1 MAQTLGT
8 LLIDVKADTQ
18 QLIKGFDRAENAVKK
33 TTKTM
38 TNSVKLLTSAFIG
51 LSAVDLGKSLSRQA
65 DTMVN
70 INSKLKLVTK
80 STEELTKAQTEL
92 FKIAQQTRT
101 GFADNVDLFQRIS
114 MSTNELGLSQKEVLN
129 LTESINKSLTISGTT
144 AEGASALIMQLGQ
157 AFSSNFQAV
166 SQELNTL
173 KDQAPSLYQALLKG
187 TGKTSAE
194 FKKMA
199 EDGELSSQLI
209 IDAIKKQEQAIDEDF
224 GKMAKNISQSYVQIQ
239 NASIQFIG
247 NLDEIT
253 GASKAVSDTFTE
265 ISKSIESI
273 SSDDIDRFAQLAKI
287 VATVG
292 LSYLATTK
300 AIKSYNSISAL
311 LREDSEAILNLEQQ
325 KIKAQEA
332 GVLFRQTSAASLKQE
347 NISKK
352 ASMELYKAEKQAVE
366 SQNKLQ
372 IAKNRLIEANTNITS
387 LNNKSKTISFDN
399 SLRQNKTALS
409 NIKELALIEE
419 ASAKRNNETAI
430 KAFKNAQI
438 KSESAKK
445 TADLLKKEVLLTEK
459 AAIAQTK
466 LSLQTNRTSLA
477 VKSLSAALRTLAP
490 IAIASGII
498 AIADAL
504 FTANKNAETFE
515 ETMASTGEELKKLTK
530 NQLEYVKAVLE
541 SEIATERLALAN
553 AKADSANQ
561 GIFETNREHLKDK
574 AFTDEKIKNFEL
586 LTKKLREVKTL
597 LDDTNRITLP
607 PIEVESTS
615 PDKPKGKTTP
625 SKDILTTSLSDWE
638 NYYQTVG
645 DMSTAWL
652 IKEAELRTQYI
663 DLTEEQFK
671 KVAEVAK
678 TEYFDKLEEFSF
690 KLNIDASGFDGVAK
704 ALVSTSSAFA
714 ELGDEQKSFNKF
726 SKEYAKIQEPT
737 LKDKEKF
744 NKAEKQHISNQL
756 NGYSAIAGAIG
767 GLYAKGERQAS
778 AFQAIQASIALVE
791 GVTAIL
797 SQGKGDPYTA
807 GARMAAMGATV
818 ASLLSSAKIAF
829 GFGGVKTTTTS
840 DAFSAQ
846 VENTGIGSTL
856 GDSAQASE
864 SITSS
869 LEVLEDFAQPQFRVL
884 SQMNK
889 SLFTIAERIGGL
901 SSLLIQTG
909 GFAFGAGF
917 TGSSSNRQN
926 IKSGSLQIGGMEFSG
941 SGGLLSAINTVGAG
955 ILPIGEMLEEQI
967 FGSTISSIL
976 SGLENKVLGGL
987 FGKSSSSSELRD
999 YGINF
1004 NQALL
1009 TSAINQINGQAF
1021 QTIATTVTKKSW
1033 FKSSSS
1039 TTIQT
1044 FFRDLNEE
1052 TERQFSLV
1060 LSDLYNTTI
1069 KAGEAL
1075 DQSSKDVENSL
1086 SSFVVNIGKIS
1097 TKGKTGAEIQEQISN
1112 VFSKIGDDIA
1122 STAFPELDEFQKVGE
1137 GMFTTLTRVAT
1148 GMQEAE
1154 FFIKRLGGTF
1164 EDIQFT
1170 DILNKQGDVG
1180 FEALAQSIIKADE
1193 AMFGFDNGVVKIIE
1207 TLSGSAEE
1215 LFTAYNTLEDVRV
1228 NLELTGQS
1236 AKNLS
1241 SAMIVGAGS
1250 IDALSD
1256 ATDEY
1261 FENFLT
1267 EQEQLQSKTQQLN
1280 KEFAKLNVSM
1290 PTSVKGFKDLIGN
1303 IDTSTDAGAE
1313 LYGRLISLSEGFSDV
1328 FGSIKDVEKLRSSFI
1343 QLGESVG
1350 KTINSLIGGTDKA
1363 QQQTNTIESFW
1374 KKRNEADELIAKNAT
1389 LTSSEQARLSTLV
1402 GEINTLA
1409 GTIQS
1414 GSIGNSS
1421 IITDELIGTL
1431 SILEDSLD
1439 LQNEILKVNIVGIND
1454 DVNLLTGAERTVP
1467 NISNTINPNIP
1478 LGDSKDTLNAIL
1490 DNIITMKDD
1499 LSDMLDNSNALIN
1512 GFAVPKVEVIP

>member
-1 MAQTLGT
+1 MSQTLGS
-8 LLIDVKADTQ
+8 LIIDVKADTQ
-18 QLIKGFDRAENAVKK
+18 QLIKGFDKAERAVNK

-38 TNSVKLLTSAFIG
+38 TNSVKLLTGAFIG
-51 LSAVDLGKSLSRQA
+51 LGAVDIAKNLSRQA

-80 STEELTKAQTEL
+80 STEELTKAQTAL

-101 GFADNVDLFQRIS
+101 GFADNVDLFQRVA
-114 MSTNELGLSQKEVLN
+114 MSTNELGLSQKEILS
-129 LTESINKSLTISGTT
+129 LTETINKSLTISGTT

-209 IDAIKKQEQAIDEDF
+209 IDAIKKQEQAIDADF
-224 GKMAKNISQSYVQIQ
+224 GKMAKTISQSRVQIN
-239 NASIQFIG
+239 NATTLLIG
-247 NLDEIT
+247 NFDKMS
-253 GASKAVSDTFTE
+253 GA
-265 ISKSIESI
+265 
-273 SSDDIDRFAQLAKI
+273 
-287 VATVG
+287 
-292 LSYLATTK
+292 
-300 AIKSYNSISAL
+300 
-311 LREDSEAILNLEQQ
+311 SEAIGESFSKVAIVIGGFASELEKIGKSSESIEEAEESVNSLFDSILNGTKFIAQPIGGFLYAIDSIGLVFTNLSLQVDQTFIDIEKNMLSAGISIQKNINSLFPESVTKKLFDIDKDSIKEATRNLLELQ
-325 KIKAQEA
+325 KKSLDID
-332 GVLFRQTSAASLKQE
+332 LKQE
-347 NISKK
+347 
-352 ASMELYKAEKQAVE
+352 
-366 SQNKLQ
+366 
-372 IAKNRLIEANTNITS
+372 KNLLRHIEYGQTINDS
-387 LNNKSKTISFDN
+387 LNAYGN
-399 SLRQNKTALS
+399 SVDKATSSVEKLGK
-409 NIKELALIEE
+409 
-419 ASAKRNNETAI
+419 ETAKI
-430 KAFKNAQI
+430 SGSTVSGGTTGTSANATKNA
-438 KSESAKK
+438 
-445 TADLLKKEVLLTEK
+445 
-459 AAIAQTK
+459 
-466 LSLQTNRTSLA
+466 
-477 VKSLSAALRTLAP
+477 
-490 IAIASGII
+490 
-498 AIADAL
+498 
-504 FTANKNAETFE
+504 
-515 ETMASTGEELKKLTK
+515 
-530 NQLEYVKAVLE
+530 
-541 SEIATERLALAN
+541 
-553 AKADSANQ
+553 
-561 GIFETNREHLKDK
+561 
-574 AFTDEKIKNFEL
+574 
-586 LTKKLREVKTL
+586 
-597 LDDTNRITLP
+597 
-607 PIEVESTS
+607 
-615 PDKPKGKTTP
+615 
-625 SKDILTTSLSDWE
+625 LTTSLSDWE
-638 NYYQTVG
+638 NYYQAIG

-671 KVAEVAK
+671 KVAEIAK
-678 TEYFDKLEEFSF
+678 TEYFDKLQEFSF
-690 KLNIDASGFDGVAK
+690 KLNIDTSGFDGISK
-704 ALVSTSSAFA
+704 TLISASNAFS
-714 ELGDEQKSFNKF
+714 ELGEEQEAFNKF

-744 NKAEKQHISNQL
+744 NKAEQQHIKNQM

-767 GLYAKGERQAS
+767 GLYSKNERQAS
-778 AFQAIQASIALVE
+778 AFQAIQSSIAIVE

-807 GARMAAMGATV
+807 GARMAAMAGAV
-818 ASLLSSAKIAF
+818 SSLLSSAKIAF
-829 GFGGVKTTTTS
+829 GFGGVKTTTSS

-846 VENTGIGSTL
+846 AENIGTGTTL
-856 GDSAQASE
+856 GDSSQASE
-864 SITSS
+864 SITNS
-869 LEVLEDFAQPQFRVL
+869 LETLEDFAQPQFRVL
-884 SQMNK
+884 GQMNK
-889 SLFTIAERIGGL
+889 SLFTIAERIGGI

-917 TGSSSNRQN
+917 RATPSTTTGIGVDFLKQSEKFSNR
-926 IKSGSLQIGGMEFSG
+926 IEKTLSSFGDILAPLSTA
-941 SGGLLSAINTVGAG
+941 GLKLTDKLVG
-955 ILPIGEMLEEQI
+955 
-967 FGSTISSIL
+967 SIL
-976 SGLENKVLGGL
+976 GGV
-987 FGKSSSSSELRD
+987 FGKTSSSSELRD

-1004 NQALL
+1004 NRTLL

-1033 FKSSSS
+1033 FRSSSS
-1039 TTIQT
+1039 TTIRT
-1044 FFRDLNEE
+1044 FFRALNNE

-1075 DQSSKDVENSL
+1075 DRSSADVESSL
-1086 SSFVVNIGKIS
+1086 SKFVVNIGKIS

-1137 GMFTTLTRVAT
+1137 GMFSTLTRVAT

-1164 EDIQFT
+1164 EDVKFT
-1170 DILNKQGDVG
+1170 DILNKQGNVG

-1193 AMFGFDNGVVKIIE
+1193 AIFGLNNGVVRIIDS
-1207 TLSGSAEE
+1207 LSGTAEE
-1215 LFTAYNTLEDVRV
+1215 LFETYNTLEDVRV

-1250 IDALSD
+1250 ISALSD

-1267 EQEQLQSKTQQLN
+1267 EQEQLQSKTEQLN
-1280 KEFAKLNVSM
+1280 KEFLKLNKTM

-1313 LYGRLISLSEGFSDV
+1313 LYGRLISLSEGFADV
-1328 FGSIKDVEKLRSSFI
+1328 FGSAKDIDTLRNSFI
-1343 QLGESVG
+1343 KLSETVG
-1350 KTINSLIGGTDKA
+1350 KTIDGLIGGTDKA
-1363 QQQTNTIESFW
+1363 QQQTNQIQSFW
-1374 KKRNEADELIAKNAT
+1374 EKRNEADELIAKNAT
-1389 LTSSEQARLSTLV
+1389 LTSAEQARLSTLV

-1431 SILEDSLD
+1431 TTLENSLD
-1439 LQNEILKVNIVGIND
+1439 LQNDILKVNIVGIND
-1454 DVNLLTGAERTVP
+1454 NVNLLSGIERTAP
-1467 NISNTINPNIP
+1467 TITNLTNPSTP
-1478 LGDSKDTLNAIL
+1478 LSDSKDTLNSIL
-1490 DNIITMKDD
+1490 DKISTMKDD
-1499 LSDMLDNSNALIN
+1499 LSDMLDNSNAIIN
-1512 GFAVPKVEVIP
+1512 GAVVQKVEVI

>member
-224 GKMAKNISQSYVQIQ
+224 GKMAKNISQSYVQIE
-239 NASIQFIG
+239 NASIKFIG

-292 LSYLATTK
+292 LSYLAITKALKVYNAISAISAEKTKLLEKAVKAESKAYNLAVQSVKNNSKQLLAQSKKQALYAKSLRSTATATSATTK
-300 AIKSYNSISAL
+300 A
-311 LREDSEAILNLEQQ
+311 
-325 KIKAQEA
+325 
-332 GVLFRQTSAASLKQE
+332 T
-347 NISKK
+347 
-352 ASMELYKAEKQAVE
+352 
-366 SQNKLQ
+366 
-372 IAKNRLIEANTNITS
+372 
-387 LNNKSKTISFDN
+387 
-399 SLRQNKTALS
+399 
-409 NIKELALIEE
+409 
-419 ASAKRNNETAI
+419 
-430 KAFKNAQI
+430 
-438 KSESAKK
+438 
-445 TADLLKKEVLLTEK
+445 
-459 AAIAQTK
+459 
-466 LSLQTNRTSLA
+466 
-477 VKSLSAALRTLAP
+477 RTLITTFKTFAP
-490 IAIASGII
+490 LAIASGII

-504 FTANKNAETFE
+504 FAANKNAETFK
-515 ETMASTGEELKKLTK
+515 ETMASTGEELKKLTS
-530 NQLEYVKAVLE
+530 NQLQYREVLLE
-541 SEIATERLALAN
+541 EEITKQIARQFEARFQLLKGYNKDNERLKLERTNAL
-553 AKADSANQ
+553 DE
-561 GIFETNREHLKDK
+561 ETKKLEDLKLK
-574 AFTDEKIKNFEL
+574 LEKIKKIRFEQRPIQGPMRNPNTPEPAFKIEDSEL
-586 LTKKLREVKTL
+586 KEYYIKLGKFQKAW
-597 LDDTNRITLP
+597 
-607 PIEVESTS
+607 EVESAELS
-615 PDKPKGKTTP
+615 KKFGKEKWAEVSGIYKKEFLDKLNKKPDFKN
-625 SKDILTTSLSDWE
+625 LSSWE
-638 NYYQTVG
+638 NYYKTIG
-645 DMSTAWL
+645 DMSTAWV
-652 IKEAELRTQYI
+652 IKEFELRTQYVN
-663 DLTEEQFK
+663 LTEEQFK
-671 KVAEVAK
+671 KVAKVAK
-678 TEYFDKLEEFSF
+678 TEYFNKLEEFSF

-704 ALVSTSSAFA
+704 ALVSTSNAFA

-778 AFQAIQASIALVE
+778 AFQAIQSSIAIVE

-917 TGSSSNRQN
+917 TGSSSNREFLLQN
-926 IKSGSLQIGGMEFSG
+926 KLPQFGTLSNLGEAMSGTNIMDKLFGVDLGKSIFDVFSG
-941 SGGLLSAINTVGAG
+941 ATLT
-955 ILPIGEMLEEQI
+955 
-967 FGSTISSIL
+967 
-976 SGLENKVLGGL
+976 NKVIGGL

-1060 LSDLYNTTI
+1060 LNDLYNTTI

-1075 DQSSKDVENSL
+1075 DQSSKDLENSL
-1086 SSFVVNIGKIS
+1086 SKFVVNIGKIS

-1250 IDALSD
+1250 INTLSD

-1280 KEFAKLNVSM
+1280 KEFVKLNVAM

-1328 FGSIKDVEKLRSSFI
+1328 FGSIKDVEKLRSSFVK
-1343 QLGESVG
+1343 LGESVG

>member
-38 TNSVKLLTSAFIG
+38 TNSIKLLMGGFIG
-51 LSAVDLGKSLSRQA
+51 LETVNFAKNLSRQA

-114 MSTNELGLSQKEVLN
+114 MSTNELGLSQKEVLD

-239 NASIQFIG
+239 NASIQLIG

-273 SSDDIDRFAQLAKI
+273 SSDDIENFTELSKTI
-287 VATVG
+287 G
-292 LSYLATTK
+292 IIGGSYLAVNLATK
-300 AIKSYNSISAL
+300 AYITTSKLAVASN
-311 LREDSEAILNLEQQ
+311 AILGGSFGRVNRAILLTTVATKAFQ
-325 KIKAQEA
+325 KILKFSAI
-332 GVLFRQTSAASLKQE
+332 GVATSAIFLLADSFL
-347 NISKK
+347 K
-352 ASMELYKAEKQAVE
+352 AS
-366 SQNKLQ
+366 
-372 IAKNRLIEANTNITS
+372 
-387 LNNKSKTISFDN
+387 
-399 SLRQNKTALS
+399 
-409 NIKELALIEE
+409 
-419 ASAKRNNETAI
+419 
-430 KAFKNAQI
+430 
-438 KSESAKK
+438 
-445 TADLLKKEVLLTEK
+445 
-459 AAIAQTK
+459 
-466 LSLQTNRTSLA
+466 
-477 VKSLSAALRTLAP
+477 
-490 IAIASGII
+490 
-498 AIADAL
+498 
-504 FTANKNAETFE
+504 KNAEILEDSLKGT
-515 ETMASTGEELKKLTK
+515 SEELKKLTS
-530 NQLEYVKAVLE
+530 NQLQYREVLLE
-541 SEIATERLALAN
+541 EEITKQIARQFEARFQLLKGYNKDNERLKLERTNAL
-553 AKADSANQ
+553 DE
-561 GIFETNREHLKDK
+561 ETKKLEDLKLK
-574 AFTDEKIKNFEL
+574 LEKIKKIRFEQRPIQGPMRNPNTPEPAFKIEDSEL
-586 LTKKLREVKTL
+586 KEYYIKLGKFQKAW
-597 LDDTNRITLP
+597 
-607 PIEVESTS
+607 EVESAELS
-615 PDKPKGKTTP
+615 KKFGKEKWAEVSEIYKKEFLDKLNKKPDFKN
-625 SKDILTTSLSDWE
+625 LSSWE
-638 NYYQTVG
+638 NYYKTIG
-645 DMSTAWL
+645 DMSTAWV
-652 IKEAELRTQYI
+652 IKEFELRTQYVN
-663 DLTEEQFK
+663 LTEEQFK
-671 KVAEVAK
+671 KVAKVAK
-678 TEYFDKLEEFSF
+678 TEYFNKLEEFSF

-704 ALVSTSSAFA
+704 ALVSTSNAFA

-864 SITSS
+864 SITNS

-917 TGSSSNRQN
+917 IGSSSNRQN

-1060 LSDLYNTTI
+1060 LNDLYNTTI

-1086 SSFVVNIGKIS
+1086 SKFIVNIGKIS

-1250 IDALSD
+1250 INALSD

-1280 KEFAKLNVSM
+1280 KEFAKLNISM
-1290 PTSVKGFKDLIGN
+1290 PTSIKGFKDLIGN

-1328 FGSIKDVEKLRSSFI
+1328 FGTAQDNINTINKLRDSFSN
-1343 QLGESVG
+1343 LGESVG

-1389 LTSSEQARLSTLV
+1389 LTSSEQARLSTLI

-1431 SILEDSLD
+1431 STLEDSLD

-1454 DVNLLTGAERTVP
+1454 DVNLLTGGERTVP
-1467 NISNTINPNIP
+1467 SISNAINPNIP

>member
-1 MAQTLGT
+1 MPSQTLGT

-199 EDGELSSQLI
+199 EDGELSSELI

-224 GKMAKNISQSYVQIQ
+224 GKMAKNISQSRVQI
-239 NASIQFIG
+239 NSSTTLLIGTLDKISGASESISESFTKISIVIG
-247 NLDEIT
+247 GFATQLDEIGKRT
-253 GASKAVSDTFTE
+253 SSIEETDKAVNGLFDSILNGTKFVAQPIGGFLYAIDSIGLVFTNLGLQVDQTFLD
-265 ISKSIESI
+265 IERNMLSASI
-273 SSDDIDRFAQLAKI
+273 SIQKN
-287 VATVG
+287 V
-292 LSYLATTK
+292 
-300 AIKSYNSISAL
+300 
-311 LREDSEAILNLEQQ
+311 DS
-325 KIKAQEA
+325 
-332 GVLFRQTSAASLKQE
+332 LFP
-347 NISKK
+347 
-352 ASMELYKAEKQAVE
+352 E
-366 SQNKLQ
+366 S
-372 IAKNRLIEANTNITS
+372 
-387 LNNKSKTISFDN
+387 
-399 SLRQNKTALS
+399 
-409 NIKELALIEE
+409 
-419 ASAKRNNETAI
+419 
-430 KAFKNAQI
+430 
-438 KSESAKK
+438 
-445 TADLLKKEVLLTEK
+445 V
-459 AAIAQTK
+459 
-466 LSLQTNRTSLA
+466 
-477 VKSLSAALRTLAP
+477 
-490 IAIASGII
+490 
-498 AIADAL
+498 
-504 FTANKNAETFE
+504 
-515 ETMASTGEELKKLTK
+515 
-530 NQLEYVKAVLE
+530 
-541 SEIATERLALAN
+541 
-553 AKADSANQ
+553 
-561 GIFETNREHLKDK
+561 
-574 AFTDEKIKNFEL
+574 
-586 LTKKLREVKTL
+586 TKKLFDIDKDSIKEATRNLLELQKKSIDIDLQQEKNLLKHIEYGQTINDSLNAYGDSVDKATSSVEKLGKETAKISGATL
-597 LDDTNRITLP
+597 NGGTTTSTGTNGNAT
-607 PIEVESTS
+607 
-615 PDKPKGKTTP
+615 KNA
-625 SKDILTTSLSDWE
+625 LTTSLSDWE
-638 NYYQTVG
+638 NYYQTIG

-652 IKEAELRTQYI
+652 IKEAELRTQYV

-678 TEYFDKLEEFSF
+678 AEYFDKLEEFSF

-704 ALVSTSSAFA
+704 ALISTSSAFA

-909 GFAFGAGF
+909 GFAFGEGF
-917 TGSSSNRQN
+917 TASSSNREFLLQN
-926 IKSGSLQIGGMEFSG
+926 KLPQFGTLSNLGEAMSGTNIMDKLFGVDLGKSIFDVFSG
-941 SGGLLSAINTVGAG
+941 ATLT
-955 ILPIGEMLEEQI
+955 
-967 FGSTISSIL
+967 
-976 SGLENKVLGGL
+976 NKVIGGL

-1021 QTIATTVTKKSW
+1021 QTIATTVTRKSW

-1060 LSDLYNTTI
+1060 LNDLYNTTI

-1086 SSFVVNIGKIS
+1086 SKFIVNIGKIS

-1193 AMFGFDNGVVKIIE
+1193 ALFGFDNGVVKIIE

-1280 KEFAKLNVSM
+1280 KEFVKLNVAM

-1328 FGSIKDVEKLRSSFI
+1328 FGSIKDVEKLRNSFVK
-1343 QLGESVG
+1343 LGESVG

-1454 DVNLLTGAERTVP
+1454 DVNLLTGTERAVP